1 MKLFTGLILCS
12 LVLGAHGLL
21 SFLGEA
27 FEGAKDMW
35 RAYSDMREANYKGAD
50 KYFHARGNYDAAQ
63 RGPGGA
69 WAAKVIRRIEQDR
82 HHRCTLDLRPLF
94 PLTPKPGEIPTAE
107 FQLEKGHST
116 MKLFIGVL
124 FCTLIMGVTGEGW
137 YSFFKE
143 AVQGASD
150 LWRAY
155 WDMREANYQNSGRY
169 FRARGNYEA
178 AQRGPGGVWAAK
190 IISNVGEYLQGF
202 LHQIYLGRDS
212 IGLEDQVSNRR
223 AEEWGR
229 SGQDPDHFR
238 PEGLPKKY

>member
-12 LVLGAHGLL
+12 LVLGVHSQWL

-27 FEGAKDMW
+27 YEGAKDMW

-63 RGPGGA
+63 RGPGGV
-69 WAAKVIRRIEQDR
+69 WAAKVI
-82 HHRCTLDLRPLF
+82 
-94 PLTPKPGEIPTAE
+94 
-107 FQLEKGHST
+107 ST
-116 MKLFIGVL
+116 MKLFIGIL
-124 FCTLIMGVTGEGW
+124 FCSLIMGVTGEGW

-155 WDMREANYQNSGRY
+155 WDMREANIQNSGRY
-169 FRARGNYEA
+169 FRARGNYDA

-202 LHQIYLGRDS
+202 LHKIYLGRDS
-212 IGLEDQVSNRR
+212 YGLEDQVSNRR

-229 SGQDPDHFR
+229 SGQDPDRFR
-238 PEGLPKKY
+238 PAGLPNKY